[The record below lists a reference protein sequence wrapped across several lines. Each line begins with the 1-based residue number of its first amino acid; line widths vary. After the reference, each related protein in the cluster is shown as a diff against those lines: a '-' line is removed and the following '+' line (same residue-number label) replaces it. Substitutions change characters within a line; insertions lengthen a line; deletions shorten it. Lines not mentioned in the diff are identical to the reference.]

1 MWIAVNRLG
10 QSGKVLGPEERVTA
24 EQALR
29 MVTIDAAYVLEMD
42 DRIGSIEPGKHA
54 DFTVL
59 ESDPLEVD
67 PLTIRDIGVW
77 GTVFAGDKFSAPAK
91 EQ

>member
-1 MWIAVNRLG
+1 
-10 QSGKVLGPEERVTA
+10 
-24 EQALR
+24 

-59 ESDPLEVD
+59 EADPLEVE
-67 PLTIRDIGVW
+67 PESIRSIGVW
-77 GTVFAGDKFSAPAK
+77 GTIFAGEKFPAPVFT
-91 EQ
+91 Q